1 MKILTI
7 ANPRSGSTYFCKYW
21 AKKYK
26 IPYFSEP
33 KFMDELKTSLDSND
47 GFSIKIVMSQLYEY
61 YHLKS
66 KLSFDESIDTF
77 YNLIS
82 TYEFDNIIMLD
93 RRDKVEHTESI
104 INLFTTKRGNEFSP
118 WAYNDD
124 FKKSITN
131 DVWHKWDSY
140 VNESTKW
147 LNAVS
152 EKFNI
157 PIVYYEDIYYNPSSF
172 DLGGIK
178 FEPDLSKKYRKNS
191 SNSII

>member
-7 ANPRSGSTYFCKYW
+7 ANPRSGSTYFCEYW
-21 AKKYK
+21 AKKYN

-33 KFMDELKTSLDSND
+33 KFMDELISSLDNKD

-66 KLSFDESIDTF
+66 KLSFEESIDEF
-77 YNLIS
+77 YKLLS
-82 TYEFDNIIMLD
+82 KYEFDKIIMLD
-93 RRDKVEHTESI
+93 RRDKVDHTESI
-104 INLFTTKRGNEFSP
+104 INLFTTQRGNEFNQ

-131 DVWHKWDSY
+131 DMWDKWNSY

-147 LNAVS
+147 LTAVS

-157 PIVYYEDIYYNPSSF
+157 PIVYYEDIYYNPNSV
-172 DLGGIK
+172 DLQGLEFK
-178 FEPDLSKKYRKNS
+178 PDLSKKQRKNS